1 MHCIYK
7 IITGDLVSTTD
18 DPSRI
23 ASPLPAGHASKQT
36 VDPAPGYV
44 WDKATLNFIA
54 PAKSPVVAKY
64 IFIQRLTV
72 AERKAL
78 FNFDRGSSL
87 SVAQQQNVQAF
98 MRYLDFL
105 DAVDLTDSAITL
117 GVNYLETVAL
127 IGAGRAA
134 LVLEP

>member
-1 MHCIYK
+1 M
-7 IITGDLVSTTD
+7 
-18 DPSRI
+18 
-23 ASPLPAGHASKQT
+23 
-36 VDPAPGYV
+36 
-44 WDKATLNFIA
+44 NFIA